1 MKTYNQFIN
10 EDKDKSNLITV
21 YVENGITQFFKTNK
35 VEKAEN
41 QANNIIKRF
50 YVESLVIFSN
60 KKGFLLGEYKPS
72 LDSYRIYDSQSE
84 FVIKWYGVNC
94 KYAKLAEQNS
104 DLFFKYLTGLKG
116 AYDDIISRMNFKVIN
131 NLKLNQK
138 LWNELKIINPN
149 IDFAADM
156 GEMGF

>member
-72 LDSYRIYDSQSE
+72 LRYKM
-84 FVIKWYGVNC
+84 VWC
-94 KYAKLAEQNS
+94 
-104 DLFFKYLTGLKG
+104 
-116 AYDDIISRMNFKVIN
+116 
-131 NLKLNQK
+131 
-138 LWNELKIINPN
+138 EL
-149 IDFAADM
+149 
-156 GEMGF
+156 

>member
-1 MKTYNQFIN
+1 M
-10 EDKDKSNLITV
+10 
-21 YVENGITQFFKTNK
+21 
-35 VEKAEN
+35 
-41 QANNIIKRF
+41 
-50 YVESLVIFSN
+50 
-60 KKGFLLGEYKPS
+60 
-72 LDSYRIYDSQSE
+72 
-84 FVIKWYGVNC
+84 NC